1 MAPGRGASHQQTKPE
16 LKAWNFQPRPLTRER
31 RWDGKSIN
39 VCSCLR
45 EEAST
50 NPNSTGLGK
59 ISRVNTGVY
68 REIFHVAG
76 GWCPNSMGTETPV
89 VRIHPDLTLCISST
103 GCYLDLLA
111 DPLISW

>member
-76 GWCPNSMGTETPV
+76 GWCPPTPW
-89 VRIHPDLTLCISST
+89 
-103 GCYLDLLA
+103 GQKLL
-111 DPLISW
+111 